1 MDLVADQRKGKQLFN
16 DLNSY
21 LHYNNILFVDLLHTT
36 SYLKVAILKHYHSY
50 QKRFENCLKNT
61 ANVCLT
67 SIPCSEK
74 NVQNK

>member
-1 MDLVADQRKGKQLFN
+1 MDSVADQRKGKQLFN

-21 LHYNNILFVDLLHTT
+21 LHYNSIFFTDLLHTA

-50 QKRFENCLKNT
+50 QKRFENYLKNT

-74 NVQNK
+74 NDHNK

>member
-1 MDLVADQRKGKQLFN
+1 MDSVADQRKGKQLFN

-21 LHYNNILFVDLLHTT
+21 LHYNNILFIDLLH

-50 QKRFENCLKNT
+50 QKRFENYLKNT

-74 NVQNK
+74 NDHNK

>member
-1 MDLVADQRKGKQLFN
+1 MDSVADQRKGKQLFN

-50 QKRFENCLKNT
+50 QKRFENYLKNT

-67 SIPCSEK
+67 SIPCSKK
-74 NVQNK
+74 NDQNK